1 MLFIILAFIS
11 ASCAENR
18 RNHHLPSSCPQPVFA
33 PSVSGQKQCNFSDH
47 CSKVECIVSSGGH
60 KLAVNM
66 KINECQEPLSATVTI
81 KQNEQDENLH
91 WSHTLKD
98 GEKVEVPTSSK
109 NFTGDLKVT
118 ESAIFIQVGLR
129 KIDESIVN
137 YTVTMVGHVTVY
149 GKVNPVNVL
158 LLQGEVPMW
167 NRNNCS
173 QYGVLNAGTNSPTK
187 KISTEAS
194 LVKKQSHEKVENLLC
209 PVVKFEDG
217 TKCAVS
223 NKCTKITCRST
234 NSSMDMVLIVDINQ
248 CSDPVTA
255 TVTVNSQA
263 QKWSHMF
270 KDGEESDLIVPKGAI
285 VKVSLSAVL
294 KRKDDHIYVKFIML
308 TTFERQRT
316 NITLLESWLPQ
327 LSKCEEIK
335 GHKRSSSSW
344 FHHQP
349 QHVKIL
355 VVAIPVISL
364 LLVGIAVGFC
374 FFTKRGG
381 LCHPMFISRQ
391 GRNRVPMQPLVDEI

>member
-1 MLFIILAFIS
+1 
-11 ASCAENR
+11 
-18 RNHHLPSSCPQPVFA
+18 
-33 PSVSGQKQCNFSDH
+33 
-47 CSKVECIVSSGGH
+47 
-60 KLAVNM
+60 
-66 KINECQEPLSATVTI
+66 
-81 KQNEQDENLH
+81 
-91 WSHTLKD
+91 
-98 GEKVEVPTSSK
+98 
-109 NFTGDLKVT
+109 
-118 ESAIFIQVGLR
+118 
-129 KIDESIVN
+129 
-137 YTVTMVGHVTVY
+137 MVGHVTVY

-217 TKCAVS
+217 TKCTVS

-294 KRKDDHIYVKFIML
+294 KRKDDHIYVKVFFNELPML
-308 TTFERQRT
+308 PSLVPCPF
-316 NITLLESWLPQ
+316 LEVQ
-327 LSKCEEIK
+327 
-335 GHKRSSSSW
+335 SW
-344 FHHQP
+344 FPRARCH
-349 QHVKIL
+349 IL
-355 VVAIPVISL
+355 LSSL
-364 LLVGIAVGFC
+364 GAMIFSFNA
-374 FFTKRGG
+374 
-381 LCHPMFISRQ
+381 
-391 GRNRVPMQPLVDEI
+391 